1 MHEFLQSTPAQ
12 AVIWV
17 AVLLTIGSVCLY
29 LVKWIRQWGEVDSEI
44 SPNELLTR
52 FRGMQ
57 DEGDISQS
65 EFKRIKSV
73 LGEKLQHDLGSS
85 DAEGDG

>member
-1 MHEFLQSTPAQ
+1 MREFLQSTPAQ

-17 AVLLTIGSVCLY
+17 AVLLTIGCVGVY
-29 LVKWIRQWGEVDSEI
+29 VIKQIRQWGDTNSEI

-73 LGEKLQHDLGSS
+73 LGEKLQHELESN
-85 DAEGDG
+85 DAEGNG

>member
-1 MHEFLQSTPAQ
+1 
-12 AVIWV
+12 
-17 AVLLTIGSVCLY
+17 
-29 LVKWIRQWGEVDSEI
+29 
-44 SPNELLTR
+44 
-52 FRGMQ
+52 MQ

-73 LGEKLQHDLGSS
+73 LGERLQHDLGSS

>member
-17 AVLLTIGSVCLY
+17 AVLLTIGCVGLY
-29 LVKWIRQWGEVDSEI
+29 IIKWIRQWGDAESET

-65 EFKRIKSV
+65 EFKQIKSV
-73 LGEKLQHDLGSS
+73 LGEKLQHELDSN
-85 DAEGDG
+85 DAEGDD

>member
-1 MHEFLQSTPAQ
+1 MLEFIHSTPAQ

-17 AVLLTIGSVCLY
+17 AALLTIGCLGAY
-29 LVKWIRQWGEVDSEI
+29 VIKWIRQWGDTDSET
-44 SPNELLTR
+44 SPNELLTH

-57 DEGDISQS
+57 DEGDISQT

-73 LGEKLQHDLGSS
+73 LGGKFHSESES
-85 DAEGDG
+85 NDAEGDG